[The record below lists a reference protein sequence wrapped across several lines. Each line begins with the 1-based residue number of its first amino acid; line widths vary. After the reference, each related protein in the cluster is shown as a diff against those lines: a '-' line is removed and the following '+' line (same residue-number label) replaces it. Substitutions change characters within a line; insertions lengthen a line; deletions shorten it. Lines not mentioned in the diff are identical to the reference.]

1 MRIDNRVLAKFSVF
15 ITNDLYALTLILQ
28 SLSVLT
34 ANHIEVSFQK
44 YKEDYS
50 MSIEGMVDETYH
62 YLKVTSSLENV
73 DPCIVVN

>member
-1 MRIDNRVLAKFSVF
+1 MRIDNRILAKFSVF
-15 ITNDLYALTLILQ
+15 ITSDLYALTLILQ
-28 SLSVLT
+28 SLSILT

-50 MSIEGMVDETYH
+50 MSIEGMADETYH
-62 YLKVTSSLENV
+62 YLKVTASLENV

>member
-1 MRIDNRVLAKFSVF
+1 MRIDNRILAKFSVF
-15 ITNDLYALTLILQ
+15 ITSDLYALTLILQ
-28 SLSVLT
+28 SLSILT
-34 ANHIEVSFQK
+34 ANHIEVAFQK

-50 MSIEGMVDETYH
+50 MSIEGMADETYH

>member
-1 MRIDNRVLAKFSVF
+1 MRIDNRILAKFSVF
-15 ITNDLYALTLILQ
+15 ITSDLYALTLILQ
-28 SLSVLT
+28 SLSILT

-50 MSIEGMVDETYH
+50 MSIEGMMDETYH

-73 DPCIVVN
+73 DPCVVVN